1 MSKIN
6 TLKITDLMLGSFDKN
21 EMDLHNA
28 INANP
33 EYVETVAKVEKHYEK
48 LKTLDRELWL
58 DMDADLVTMETIARD
73 TAFNEGFK
81 LAVRLIFS
89 SIQ

>member
-6 TLKITDLMLGSFDKN
+6 TLQITDLMFGSFEKN
-21 EMDLHNA
+21 EMDLHNV

-33 EYVETVAKVEKHYEK
+33 EYVETVAKVEQHYEK
-48 LKTLDRELWL
+48 LKKLDRELWL
-58 DMDADLVTMETIARD
+58 EMDADLVTMETIARD

-81 LAVRLIFS
+81 LAVKLILS
-89 SIQ
+89 SVA